1 MEDDSVNAGAVKL
14 QSKRQ
19 ARQYMNRKVRYMLGR
34 CCLLWQYIACIKS
47 CLAVSSNYR
56 THVSFMLMIR
66 SIKWWVI
73 YPMQGG
79 FNRPLAVERTG
90 EKALRN

>member
-1 MEDDSVNAGAVKL
+1 VT
-14 QSKRQ
+14 
-19 ARQYMNRKVRYMLGR
+19 
-34 CCLLWQYIACIKS
+34 LLA
-47 CLAVSSNYR
+47 LAVHSVHQVLPGCVWIPMSR
-56 THVSFMLMIR
+56 SMLMIR

-73 YPMQGG
+73 SPMQGG